1 MLSTTQ
7 MRKNR
12 FFFGLGTVGRDMA
25 YTIVSLYLMFYY
37 TDIMELSNAAIGWIT
52 GFMFAFRIFDALND
66 PVMGTI
72 VDNTRTKWG
81 KFKPFILLGALTSGA
96 LTVILFT
103 DFGLE
108 ETGMIALFAIVYLF
122 WGISFTV
129 NDIAYW
135 SMMPTLSKDQ
145 KEREKIGSFARICAN
160 IGLFSVVVGITPI
173 TNALGQT
180 LGSMKSAYT
189 VFSIAIIIMLWGFQL
204 FTLLGVKEERMEK
217 NPEKTDLKGM
227 LKALFKNDQLL
238 VTAIAMALF
247 MVGYNI
253 TTVFGLHYFKYIF
266 GDESMYSIF
275 ALVLGVAQLSALSV
289 FPLFSKIYTRK
300 QLYMYATILVMI
312 GYLVFF
318 FSPQSIGFII
328 IAGLCIFFGQAFIQL
343 LMLVFLA
350 DTIEY
355 GEWKLGKRNESVS
368 FAVQPFINKMGG
380 AVSSGFLGVTV
391 ILSGMNAAKSAADM
405 TQEGIV
411 LVKTIMLIV
420 PLIFIAIS
428 FIIYAKKFKIDKA
441 FYEQILDDLAK
452 RKKA

>member
-1 MLSTTQ
+1 MNDAKQIS
-7 MRKNR
+7 KNR
-12 FFFGLGTVGRDMA
+12 YFFGLGTVGRDMA

-37 TDIMELSNAAIGWIT
+37 TDILSLSNTAIGWIT

-103 DFGLE
+103 DFGLQ
-108 ETGMIALFAIVYLF
+108 ETGIIALFAIVYLF

-145 KEREKIGSFARICAN
+145 KERERIGSFARICAN

-173 TNALGQT
+173 TNALGQA
-180 LGSMKSAYT
+180 LGSMKTAYT
-189 VFSIAIIIMLWGFQL
+189 VFALGIVGLLWAFQL
-204 FTLLGVKEERMEK
+204 FTLVGVKEEK
-217 NPEKTDLKGM
+217 LSVKHEKTDLKGM
-227 LKALFKNDQLL
+227 LTALFKNDQLL
-238 VTAIAMALF
+238 VTAVAMALF
-247 MVGYNI
+247 MMGYNI
-253 TTVFGLHYFKYIF
+253 TTIFGLHYFKYIF

-289 FPLFSKIYTRK
+289 FPLFSKKFTRK
-300 QLYMYATILVMI
+300 QLYKYSTILVI
-312 GYLVFF
+312 LGYLIFF

-328 IAGLCIFFGQAFIQL
+328 IAGLCIFFAQAFIQL

-380 AVSSGFLGVTV
+380 AVGSGFLGVTV
-391 ILSGMNAAKSAADM
+391 ILSGMNTATSAADM
-405 TQEGIV
+405 SQEGIF
-411 LVKTIMLIV
+411 LVKSVMLLV
-420 PLIFIAIS
+420 PLVLIAVS
-428 FIIYAKKFKIDKA
+428 FLIYSKKFKIDKE
-441 FYEQILDDLAK
+441 FYEKILRDLENK
-452 RKKA
+452 